1 MNTLELHYHIY
12 QNNVSVADHY
22 LPWAFSMIESDC
34 ESASLYILAAL
45 QEPYNIFEAEHYFRR
60 AVEELELKVPT
71 EQECTTYVVYKRL
84 EELMNQPDDLFNKV
98 YDLSTLII
106 YELDSPKQLASF
118 VEVSDLIDD
127 FLYGDNYLKLTEC
140 TLKKEVL
147 TRVEEVL
154 QSSKKAG
161 EEGE

>member
-12 QNNVSVADHY
+12 QDNVKVAEHY
-22 LPWAFSMIESDC
+22 LPWAFSMIESDY
-34 ESASLYILAAL
+34 ESTSLYILAAL
-45 QEPYNIFEAEHYFRR
+45 QKPYNIFEAEHYFRR

-84 EELMNQPDDLFNKV
+84 EELINQSDDLFNKV

-118 VEVSDLIDD
+118 VEISDLIDD
-127 FLYGDNYLKLTEC
+127 FLYGDNYLKLTE
-140 TLKKEVL
+140 TMLKEEILRRAEKLIKSVKEL
-147 TRVEEVL
+147 D
-154 QSSKKAG
+154 G
-161 EEGE
+161 ID